1 MIPESVL
8 FTLNQ
13 QHLRLLA
20 ISLVLAAG
28 VYLGFALIGGLPAL
42 GQLINRL
49 GISGVATLLAC
60 SLANYLLRFARWAFY
75 LHSLQHRLPGLR
87 HLGYYLSGFAL
98 TTSPGKA
105 GETIRSFYLKRHGV
119 AYTDSLASFFV
130 ERFLDVIIITLLAT
144 LIFVSHRDYQ
154 LFVIL
159 VLITLLL
166 LLPLLQSRLPLRLFH
181 FLARKLA
188 GSRLSRLFMHTATL
202 LQQAHRLLLL
212 RRLYPGLLLGALAW
226 LIQGMAFYYLLQISG
241 SSLSVNAALGIYALS
256 LLAGALSFIPGGIGA
271 TEGAMALLLLAHGVE
286 REIAFSL
293 PIINRVTTLWFAV
306 ALGLLANTLLAWRG
320 IPAPDENT
328 GVKPATSHTTEAGKA
343 D

>member
-1 MIPESVL
+1 M
-8 FTLNQ
+8 
-13 QHLRLLA
+13 RLLA

-28 VYLGFALIGGLPAL
+28 VYLGFALIGGLQTL
-42 GQLINRL
+42 GHLINQL
-49 GISGVATLLAC
+49 GFSGVAILLAC
-60 SLANYLLRFARWAFY
+60 SLANYLLRFVRWTFY
-75 LHSLQHRLPGLR
+75 LGALQHRLPGLR

-98 TTSPGKA
+98 TTTPGKA

-119 AYTDSLASFFV
+119 SYTDSLACFFV
-130 ERFLDVIIITLLAT
+130 ERFLDVVIITLLAT

-166 LLPLLQSRLPLRLFH
+166 LLPLLQSTLPLRLFH
-181 FLARKLA
+181 SLAQKLA
-188 GSRLSRLFMHTATL
+188 NTRLATLLTHTATL
-202 LQQAHRLLLL
+202 LLQAHQLLLL

-226 LIQGMAFYYLLQISG
+226 LVQGMAFYYLLQISG
-241 SSLSVNAALGIYALS
+241 TTLSINAALGIYALS

-271 TEGAMALLLLAHGVE
+271 TEGVMALLLLAHGVE

-293 PIINRVTTLWFAV
+293 PIINRITTLWFAV
-306 ALGLLANTLLAWRG
+306 AVGLLANALLAWRG
-320 IPAPDENT
+320 IPAPDEDACI
-328 GVKPATSHTTEAGKA
+328 KPATSHTTTAGKP

>member
-1 MIPESVL
+1 M
-8 FTLNQ
+8 
-13 QHLRLLA
+13 RLLA

-42 GQLINRL
+42 GHLINRL
-49 GISGVATLLAC
+49 GISGGAILLAC
-60 SLANYLLRFARWAFY
+60 SLVNYLLRFVRWAFY
-75 LHSLQHRLPGLR
+75 LRSLQHRLPGLR

-98 TTSPGKA
+98 TTTPGKA

-119 AYTDSLASFFV
+119 SYTDSLACFFV
-130 ERFLDVIIITLLAT
+130 ERFLDVVIITLLAT
-144 LIFVSHRDYQ
+144 LIFISHRDYQ

-181 FLARKLA
+181 FLAQKLA
-188 GSRLSRLFMHTATL
+188 NTRLATLFAHTATL

-226 LIQGMAFYYLLQISG
+226 LVQGMAFYYLLQISG
-241 SSLSVNAALGIYALS
+241 STLSVNAALGIYALS

-271 TEGAMALLLLAHGVE
+271 TEGVMALLLLAHGVE

-306 ALGLLANTLLAWRG
+306 ALGLLANALLAWRG
-320 IPAPDENT
+320 IPAPNEEAD
-328 GVKPATSHTTEAGKA
+328 VKPATSHTTTAGKA